1 MARRKCIVG
10 GDLSHGTQS
19 NVDGDD
25 TVLFLR
31 GVRCGSGTT
40 RFCSKYC
47 IIADLVMRIRSI
59 FNTNTNTTVMV
70 MTRCCFYVV
79 FVAAVELGD
88 CGF

>member
-47 IIADLVMRIRSI
+47 TAFFNLVMLDFRFS
-59 FNTNTNTTVMV
+59 TTVQ
-70 MTRCCFYVV
+70 
-79 FVAAVELGD
+79 
-88 CGF
+88 

>member
-47 IIADLVMRIRSI
+47 TAG
-59 FNTNTNTTVMV
+59 
-70 MTRCCFYVV
+70 
-79 FVAAVELGD
+79 VEDVREKYRKCNLKRNAPHVRVRT
-88 CGF
+88 